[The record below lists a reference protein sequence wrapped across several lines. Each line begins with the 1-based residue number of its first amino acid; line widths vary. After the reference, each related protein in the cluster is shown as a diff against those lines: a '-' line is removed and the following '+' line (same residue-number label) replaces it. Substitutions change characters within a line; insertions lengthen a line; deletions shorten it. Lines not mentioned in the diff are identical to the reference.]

1 MHPFLPGEEIISQ
14 SSNTILTLTNKRVV
28 YAPKGWNDTSRDS
41 ILLEDI
47 VICKHDYNIN
57 SLYLIIGILIIC
69 YSLNSPWGYGLE
81 VIFTPLFILGIFAI
95 LHFFYSLRNSIVI
108 ASHRKNIRVPVRGM
122 ERKQLY
128 NFLEEVDRQSF
139 RCKYE
144 TMNAQ

>member
-28 YAPKGWNDTSRDS
+28 YAPNGWNDTSRDS

-69 YSLNSPWGYGLE
+69 YSLNSP
-81 VIFTPLFILGIFAI
+81 
-95 LHFFYSLRNSIVI
+95 
-108 ASHRKNIRVPVRGM
+108 
-122 ERKQLY
+122 
-128 NFLEEVDRQSF
+128 
-139 RCKYE
+139 
-144 TMNAQ
+144 